1 MDYITTAVRGPGTPV
16 SVDESLD
23 STSTDSMSQSVEI
36 DTILDG
42 FDSDTTVSLP
52 QLLHTS
58 EMNQTHTPIVG
69 QIPYLTN
76 QSLCADTTVS
86 STVTPTCTQGLSHH
100 ISPLVR
106 PTVSSDATRSLGCD
120 APQST
125 SAVFTGSNLRP
136 SSSHGL
142 HHTVSAVQT
151 RSKTATSRP
160 PPVPI
165 QHEEPSSS
173 QSHMRET
180 TNSRHTFFD
189 ENSDDDQQAERPT
202 STQRLNIGNRSP
214 HGEGEWHTVTP
225 RRRRK
230 SVQDVKIPSVQL
242 HCATGPHSK
251 NIHILRSAAEM
262 LGRAGNVLDTRGK
275 PLSHKAIPHA
285 QFGTS
290 DCTVCKLLRSKRQP
304 VRRTGQLNR
313 NPTGL
318 QTTPSAGAAH
328 YLSSKCTH
336 THQTMS
342 FFDDNMWSPLLHQ
355 ESHREPRILSMVNQL
370 VESDCPSLT
379 MAAKARL
386 FESTSPNTVNLARPS
401 RLQAMYCQTHSTVA
415 DSDTTLSARN

>member
-1 MDYITTAVRGPGTPV
+1 MFSNVPELAGQGEHTTLPSTATDGDPTVSMDYITTAVQGPGTPV

-58 EMNQTHTPIVG
+58 EMNQTHTTIVG
-69 QIPYLTN
+69 QIPYLSN
-76 QSLCADTTVS
+76 QSLCADTTVP
-86 STVTPTCTQGLSHH
+86 STVTPTSTQGLLHH

-142 HHTVSAVQT
+142 QHTVSAVQT

-180 TNSRHTFFD
+180 TNSRHIYFD
-189 ENSDDDQQAERPT
+189 DNSDDDQQVERPT
-202 STQRLNIGNRSP
+202 STQRLNIGNRYLRAVEDASGTLVDEEFAP
-214 HGEGEWHTVTP
+214 PVTDDSLVLAAWAADLDKV
-225 RRRRK
+225 RVRIED
-230 SVQDVKIPSVQL
+230 SLSGI
-242 HCATGPHSK
+242 AT
-251 NIHILRSAAEM
+251 E
-262 LGRAGNVLDTRGK
+262 
-275 PLSHKAIPHA
+275 
-285 QFGTS
+285 
-290 DCTVCKLLRSKRQP
+290 
-304 VRRTGQLNR
+304 
-313 NPTGL
+313 
-318 QTTPSAGAAH
+318 QTIA
-328 YLSSKCTH
+328 L
-336 THQTMS
+336 
-342 FFDDNMWSPLLHQ
+342 
-355 ESHREPRILSMVNQL
+355 VNQ
-370 VESDCPSLT
+370 
-379 MAAKARL
+379 R
-386 FESTSPNTVNLARPS
+386 
-401 RLQAMYCQTHSTVA
+401 
-415 DSDTTLSARN
+415 